1 MSLIQTIKGSKLVQ
15 ASFWYTIGNVFIKG
29 VNFITIPLYT
39 NLMTVDEYGLIN
51 NYLAIVAIATIF
63 VGLSLDGSVQNANFE
78 FKEKIK
84 EYMSSVLFLATLAF
98 LVLFLA
104 GNALYLF
111 QDNYFSISHTVFIFL
126 MFQSFSAFMVSYLGA
141 YFTINM
147 QYFKYLGLS
156 FLNVILN
163 VGFSLLFMLT
173 VFEDNRYLG
182 RLVGNSIGLTILGV
196 AIYAFI
202 MLRGKKLYVGKFWR
216 FGLTLALPLIPHLL
230 SQNILSQFDRTM
242 ILNFAGSFD
251 AGIYSYILNLG
262 VVLNVLW
269 GSTNSAWV
277 PWFYNEMDQK
287 NYDTIKKTSNI
298 YTLLF
303 AIATLGAMIVMIDVA
318 KFMAPAEYQVGIP
331 LIIPVMLGFFF
342 QFLYSLP
349 VNAEFYLKKTNYIA
363 LGTISSA
370 VIKVILN
377 FIFLPLFG
385 YVGAAFT
392 TVLSYGFLF
401 VFHYFLAKKVAGRQL
416 FDTKVILGITAVL
429 CGVSGI
435 LYLVIDYT
443 LIRYAVVAVLA
454 VIVLLNRKK
463 LNFFR

>member
-1 MSLIQTIKGSKLVQ
+1 MSLIQTIKESKLVQ

-39 NLMTVDEYGLIN
+39 NLMTVEEYGLIN

-78 FKEKIK
+78 FRSKIK
-84 EYMSSVLFLATLAF
+84 QYMSSVLFLGTLAF
-98 LVLFLA
+98 LGFFII
-104 GNALYLF
+104 GNVLYLF
-111 QDNYFSISHTVFIFL
+111 QDSYFSISHLVFIFL
-126 MFQSFSAFMVSYLGA
+126 IFQSFSAFMVSFLGA

-147 QYFKYLGLS
+147 QYFRYLGLS
-156 FLNVILN
+156 FLNVLMN
-163 VGFSLLFMLT
+163 VGFSLFFMLT
-173 VFEDNRYLG
+173 VFESDRYIG
-182 RLVGNSIGLTILGV
+182 RVVGGSIGLTFLGV
-196 AIYAFI
+196 AIYALI
-202 MLRGKKLYVGKFWR
+202 MFKGRQLVNKKFWR

-242 ILNFAGSFD
+242 ILNYAGSFD

-287 NYDTIKKTSNI
+287 NDAAIKKTSNI
-298 YTLLF
+298 YALLF
-303 AIATLGAMIVMIDVA
+303 AIATLGAMIVMVDVA
-318 KFMAPAEYQVGIP
+318 KIMAPAEYQIGIP
-331 LIIPVMLGFFF
+331 LVIPVMLGFYF

-363 LGTISSA
+363 LGTIASA
-370 VIKVILN
+370 IIKVVLN

-385 YVGAAFT
+385 YVAAAFT
-392 TVLSYGFLF
+392 TVLSYAFLF
-401 VFHYFLAKKVAGRQL
+401 TFHYLLSKKVAGRQL
-416 FDTKVILGITAVL
+416 FDTKVLLGITGVL
-429 CGVSGI
+429 CLMSGL
-435 LYLVIDYT
+435 LYFLIDYT
-443 LIRYAVVAVLA
+443 LIRYLLVALLG
-454 VIVLLNRKK
+454 VIVILNRKK